1 MEQKNNELLSILRHS
16 ASHIMAAAVV
26 EIFPETKVAIG
37 PSIENGFYY
46 DFYRKV
52 PFTKL
57 DLVKIEEKMID
68 IIKKNYSFEQFFI
81 EKKEAINNF
90 YSKGEKYKI
99 EIASKID
106 SDKVSIY
113 KVGNFYDLCKGPHVK
128 STGELCFFKLLY
140 IASAYWKGDSSN
152 EQLQRIYGTAFFS
165 KNDLDLYLIN
175 IEEIKKRDHRKIGKD
190 LDMFSI
196 DETIGSGLILWH
208 NNGSIIRDI
217 IETFWK
223 KLHIRNGY
231 DLVNTPHIASEKLF
245 EISGHIKTY
254 NDNMYSSIE
263 IEKKP
268 YRIKPM
274 NCPMHLMIYKKK
286 LHSYKDLP
294 VKYAE
299 LGTVYRFEKS
309 GVLYGLMRVRGFT
322 QDDGHIIVTDSQLE
336 KEILIVFNLA
346 IKCLKTFGFD
356 KYKICLATRP
366 KEKYIGEEKDWII
379 AERSLKNTLEK
390 TGYDYEIDDGG
401 GAFYGPKIDI
411 KVKDVVGRLWQ
422 CTTIQFDFNL
432 PQRLGITYI
441 DSSGKKVQPY
451 IIHRALFGSLE
462 RFIGLILE
470 HYNGSLPLWISPV
483 QVAILNIS
491 EKQSDFC
498 LMLQKKFNDNDIRNT
513 FDNSNEKIG
522 FKIRLNSMKKIPYII
537 VVGDKE
543 KNTNSISVR
552 VRDENK
558 IFNMSIDRFI
568 STLKEKNIVQF

>member
-16 ASHIMAAAVV
+16 AAHIMAAAVV
-26 EIFPETKVAIG
+26 EIFPGTKVAIG
-37 PSIENGFYY
+37 PSIDNGFYY
-46 DFYRKV
+46 DFYRSV

-57 DLVKIEEKMID
+57 DLVKIEKKMID
-68 IIKKNYSFEQFFI
+68 IIKKNYPFEQFFI
-81 EKKEAINNF
+81 EKKKAINDF
-90 YSKGEKYKI
+90 CSKGEKYKV

-106 SDKVSIY
+106 FDKVSIY
-113 KVGNFYDLCKGPHVK
+113 KIGNFYDLCKGPHVK
-128 STGELCFFKLLY
+128 STGELSFFKLLY
-140 IASAYWKGDSSN
+140 IASAYWKGNSSN

-165 KNDLDLYLIN
+165 KNDLDLYLTN

-208 NNGSIIRDI
+208 NNGAIIRDI

-223 KLHIRNGY
+223 RLHIRNGY
-231 DLVNTPHIASEKLF
+231 NLVNTPHIASEKLF

-322 QDDGHIIVTDSQLE
+322 QDDGHIIVTDNQLE

-346 IKCLKTFGFD
+346 IKCLKAFGFD

-366 KEKYIGEEKDWII
+366 KEKYIGEEKDWAI
-379 AERSLKNTLEK
+379 AENSLKNTLEK

-491 EKQSDFC
+491 EKQSNFC
-498 LMLQKKFNDNDIRNT
+498 LMLQEKFNNNDIRNI

-522 FKIRLNSMKKIPYII
+522 FKIRLNSVKKIPYII

-552 VRDENK
+552 VREENK
-558 IFNMSIDRFI
+558 VFNMSIDRFI
-568 STLKEKNIVQF
+568 SVVKEKNVVQF

>member
-1 MEQKNNELLSILRHS
+1 MEQKNNELLNMLRHS

-26 EIFPETKVAIG
+26 EIFPETKIAIG
-37 PSIENGFYY
+37 PFIENGFYY
-46 DFYRKV
+46 DFYRNI
-52 PFTKL
+52 PFTKF
-57 DLVKIEEKMID
+57 DLLKIEEKMKD
-68 IIKKNYSFEQFFI
+68 IVQKNYSFEQFFI
-81 EKKEAINNF
+81 EKEEAINNF
-90 YSKGEKYKI
+90 QLKGEKYKI

-113 KVGNFYDLCKGPHVK
+113 KTGNFYDLCKGPHVK
-128 STGELCFFKLLY
+128 STGELKFFKLLY

-165 KNDLDLYLIN
+165 KYDLDLYLTN
-175 IEEIKKRDHRKIGKD
+175 IEEIKKRDHRRIGKD
-190 LDMFSI
+190 LDLFSI

-223 KLHIRNGY
+223 KLHIKNGY

-245 EISGHIKTY
+245 EISGHIQTY

-294 VKYAE
+294 IKYAE
-299 LGTVYRFEKS
+299 LGTVYRFERS
-309 GVLYGLMRVRGFT
+309 GVLHGLMRVRGFT
-322 QDDGHIIVTDSQLE
+322 QDDGHIIVTDNQLE

-346 IKCLKTFGFD
+346 IKCLKAFGFNE
-356 KYKICLATRP
+356 YKICLATRP
-366 KEKYIGEEKDWII
+366 KEKYIGEEKDWVI
-379 AERSLKNTLEK
+379 AEKSLKNTLEQ
-390 TGYDYEIDDGG
+390 TGYDYEIDTGG

-411 KVKDVVGRLWQ
+411 KVKDVFGRLWQ

-432 PQRLGITYI
+432 PKRLGITYI
-441 DSSGKKVQPY
+441 DSSGKKKQPY

-470 HYNGSLPLWISPV
+470 HYDGSLPLWISPI

-498 LMLQKKFNDNDIRNT
+498 LMLKNKFSDNDIRNI

-522 FKIRLNSMKKIPYII
+522 FKIRSNSIKKIPYI
-537 VVGDKE
+537 VVIGDKE
-543 KNTNSISVR
+543 KNSNSISVR
-552 VRDENK
+552 IRNEKKN
-558 IFNMSIDRFI
+558 FNMSIDKFI
-568 STLKEKNIVQF
+568 SIIKEKNIIQI

>member
-1 MEQKNNELLSILRHS
+1 
-16 ASHIMAAAVV
+16 MAAAVV
-26 EIFPETKVAIG
+26 EIFPGTKVAIG

-46 DFYRKV
+46 DFYRSV
-52 PFTKL
+52 PFTKF
-57 DLVKIEEKMID
+57 DLVKIEKKMID
-68 IIKKNYSFEQFFI
+68 IIKKNYPFEQFFI
-81 EKKEAINNF
+81 DKKEAINNF
-90 YSKGEKYKI
+90 YSKGEKYKV

-113 KVGNFYDLCKGPHVK
+113 KIGNFYDLCKGPHVK
-128 STGELCFFKLLY
+128 STGELSFFKLLY
-140 IASAYWKGDSSN
+140 IASAYWKGNSSN
-152 EQLQRIYGTAFFS
+152 EQLQRIYGTAFFT
-165 KNDLDLYLIN
+165 KNDFDSYLIN

-223 KLHIRNGY
+223 RLHIRNGY

-322 QDDGHIIVTDSQLE
+322 QDDGHIIVTDDQLE

-346 IKCLKTFGFD
+346 IKCLKAFGFD

-366 KEKYIGEEKDWII
+366 KEKYIGEEKDWVI
-379 AERSLKNTLEK
+379 AENSLKNTLEK

-441 DSSGKKVQPY
+441 DSFGKKVQPY
-451 IIHRALFGSLE
+451 VIHRALFGSLE

-483 QVAILNIS
+483 QVVILNIS

-498 LMLQKKFNDNDIRNT
+498 LMLQKKFNDNDIRNI

-522 FKIRLNSMKKIPYII
+522 FKIRLNSVKKIPYII

-543 KNTNSISVR
+543 KNSNSISVR
-552 VRDENK
+552 VREENK
-558 IFNMSIDRFI
+558 VFNMSIDRFI
-568 STLKEKNIVQF
+568 SLVKEKNVVQF